1 MTSGNSNRMAGD
13 VLLVGSM
20 PFDDAETVFRE
31 TAKGLK
37 GHLTAM
43 PDGEVQERKN
53 WVGMLPEFVFQYHPQ
68 LEETVSPGGALE
80 QPDLPEGLHLS
91 ELDPFWA
98 FKVKDGEKLVLDNI
112 LYADFAIASYATFK
126 KLRDQGIIEAGTRF
140 QVSLPAPNSAIDAFF
155 NHIDEWPAVHE
166 AYLHATN
173 REIRRILEVVPAN
186 DLSIQFDMAW
196 ELVDLAMGEANYFS
210 FWPRTNLEGK
220 IARHAAQLDEIWKAV
235 PDETILGYH
244 WCYGTWGG
252 WPMTDMQDLGLCVR
266 MSNEAVKRCGRRLDY
281 VHMPVIKDPGD
292 AFFAPLDDLK
302 VGDTK
307 VYLGV
312 VHEDEGSIEPFRKRM
327 QAARKHLADF
337 GIGGVCGYGRIDP
350 KDLPEV
356 LRVHTACAEELSK
369 I

>member
-1 MTSGNSNRMAGD
+1 MTSENAGRMHGD

-37 GHLTAM
+37 GHLAAM

-53 WVGMLPEFVFQYHPQ
+53 WVGMLPEFVFQFHPQ
-68 LEETVSPGGALE
+68 LEETISPGPTLE
-80 QPDLPEGLHLS
+80 QPDLLGVHLS

-98 FKVKDGEKLVLDNI
+98 FKVKDGEKLKFDNI

-126 KLRDQGIIEAGTRF
+126 RLRDQGVIEPGTRF
-140 QVSLPAPNSAIDAFF
+140 QVSLPSPNSAIDSFF
-155 NHIDEWPAVHE
+155 TDLDAWPEIHE
-166 AYLHATN
+166 AYLEATN
-173 REIRRILEVVPAN
+173 HEIHRILEVVPAN

-196 ELVDLAMGEANYFS
+196 ELVDLATGAATNYFS
-210 FWPRTNLEGK
+210 YWPRLDLEGK

-235 PDETILGYH
+235 PDETLLGYH

-252 WPMTDMQDLGLCVR
+252 WPMADMQDLALCVR

-281 VHMPVIKDPGD
+281 VHMPVIKDPSD
-292 AFFAPLDDLK
+292 AFFAPLGDLDI
-302 VGDTK
+302 GDTK
-307 VYLGV
+307 VYLGL
-312 VHEDEGSIEPFRKRM
+312 VHEGEDGIEPFRRRLN
-327 QAARKHLADF
+327 AAREHLSSF

-350 KDLPEV
+350 SELAGV
-356 LRVHTACAEELSK
+356 LAVHTACAEELTK
-369 I
+369 G

>member
-1 MTSGNSNRMAGD
+1 MTSGNANRMHGD

-43 PDGEVQERKN
+43 PDGEVNERKN
-53 WVGMLPEFVFQYHPQ
+53 WVGMLPEYVFQFHPQ

-80 QPDLPEGLHLS
+80 QPDLPEGVHLS

-98 FKVKDGEKLVLDNI
+98 FRTKPGEKLVFDN
-112 LYADFAIASYATFK
+112 LKYADFAIESYATFK
-126 KLRDQGIIEAGTRF
+126 RLREQGLIEPGTRF

-155 NHIDEWPAVHE
+155 NDNSEWPQVHK
-166 AYLHATN
+166 AYLKGTN
-173 REIRRILEVVPAN
+173 HEIQRILEAVPAN
-186 DLSIQFDMAW
+186 DLVIQFDMAW
-196 ELVDLAMGEANYFS
+196 ELVDLAMGEANYFA
-210 FWPRTNLEGK
+210 FWPKGNLEGK

-235 PDETILGYH
+235 PDETLLGYH

-252 WPMTDMQDLGLCVR
+252 WPMTDMKDLELCVR
-266 MSNEAVKRCGRRLDY
+266 MSNEAVKRCGRQLDY
-281 VHMPVIKDPGD
+281 VHMPVIKEPGA
-292 AFFAPLDDLK
+292 AFFAPLDNLK

-312 VHEDEGSIEPFRKRM
+312 VHEDEGSLDPFRHRM
-327 QAARKHLADF
+327 QAARKYLPEF

-356 LRVHTACAEELSK
+356 LRVHTACAEEMGK
-369 I
+369 V